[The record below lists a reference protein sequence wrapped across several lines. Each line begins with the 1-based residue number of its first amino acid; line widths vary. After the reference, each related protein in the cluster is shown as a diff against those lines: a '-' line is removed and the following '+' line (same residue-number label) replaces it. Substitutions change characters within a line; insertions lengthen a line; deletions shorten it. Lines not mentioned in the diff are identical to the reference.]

1 MVARKT
7 AEAAKSTVK
16 TDAAKRRVAKK
27 GEPPRANYAEK
38 AVPSVIQNF
47 AEYLTEQTGYE
58 VDLRSVYLGSALRGE
73 FQKSPENQKRIADR
87 AAEIERER
95 EERAAKAEERAAAKA
110 EREAAAKAKAEEKAA
125 AAKEAKSAPKT
136 AAAKAPAKTAAKKA
150 PAKTAAA
157 KAAPA
162 TTRRRPARPAA
173 SKGED
178 F

>member
-1 MVARKT
+1 MAVSKKT
-7 AEAAKSTVK
+7 AEAAKSTIK
-16 TDAAKRRVAKK
+16 TDVAGRRKGTK

-38 AVPSVIQNF
+38 AVPTVIQNF
-47 AEYLTEQTGYE
+47 AEYLTAQTGYE

-95 EERAAKAEERAAAKA
+95 AERAQKAEERAAAKA
-110 EREAAAKAKAEEKAA
+110 EREAARAAKAAEPKESKAKAATAKAA
-125 AAKEAKSAPKT
+125 P
-136 AAAKAPAKTAAKKA
+136 AKKA
-150 PAKTAAA
+150 PTKTAAA

-162 TTRRRPARPAA
+162 TTGRRRPARPAA
-173 SKGED
+173 GKGED

>member
-1 MVARKT
+1 MVASKT
-7 AEAAKSTVK
+7 AAAAKSTVK

-38 AVPSVIQNF
+38 AVPTVIQNF
-47 AEYLTEQTGYE
+47 ADYLTEQTGYE

-95 EERAAKAEERAAAKA
+95 EERAAKAQERAAKKA
-110 EREAAAKAKAEEKAA
+110 EREAAAKEKAA
-125 AAKEAKSAPKT
+125 AAKEAKSAPKAST
-136 AAAKAPAKTAAKKA
+136 AKAPAAKTAATKKA
-150 PAKTAAA
+150 PAKAAA
-157 KAAPA
+157 TKAAPA

>member
-1 MVARKT
+1 MVASKT
-7 AEAAKSTVK
+7 AAAAKSTVK

-38 AVPSVIQNF
+38 AVPTVIQNF
-47 AEYLTEQTGYE
+47 ADYLTEQTGYE

-95 EERAAKAEERAAAKA
+95 EERAAKAEERAAKKA
-110 EREAAAKAKAEEKAA
+110 EREAAAKEKAA
-125 AAKEAKSAPKT
+125 AAKEAKSAPKAST
-136 AAAKAPAKTAAKKA
+136 AKAPAAKTAATKKA
-150 PAKTAAA
+150 PAKAAA
-157 KAAPA
+157 TKAAPA

>member
-1 MVARKT
+1 MVVSKT
-7 AEAAKSTVK
+7 AAAAKSTVK

-38 AVPSVIQNF
+38 AVPTVIQNF
-47 AEYLTEQTGYE
+47 ADYLTEQTGYE

-95 EERAAKAEERAAAKA
+95 EERAAKAEERAAKKA
-110 EREAAAKAKAEEKAA
+110 EREAAAKEKAA
-125 AAKEAKSAPKT
+125 AAKEAKSAPKAST
-136 AAAKAPAKTAAKKA
+136 AKAPAAKTAATKKA
-150 PAKTAAA
+150 PAKAAA
-157 KAAPA
+157 TKAAPA

>member
-1 MVARKT
+1 MVASKT
-7 AEAAKSTVK
+7 AAAAKSTVK

-38 AVPSVIQNF
+38 AVPTVIQNF
-47 AEYLTEQTGYE
+47 ADYLTEQTGYE

-95 EERAAKAEERAAAKA
+95 EERAAKAEERAAKKA
-110 EREAAAKAKAEEKAA
+110 EREAAAKEKAA
-125 AAKEAKSAPKT
+125 AAKEAKSAPKAST
-136 AAAKAPAKTAAKKA
+136 AKAPAAKTAAPKKA
-150 PAKTAAA
+150 PAKAAA
-157 KAAPA
+157 TKAAPA

>member
-1 MVARKT
+1 MVASKT
-7 AEAAKSTVK
+7 AAAAKSTVK

-38 AVPSVIQNF
+38 AVPTVIQNF
-47 AEYLTEQTGYE
+47 ADYLTEQTGYE

-95 EERAAKAEERAAAKA
+95 EERAAKAEERAAKKA
-110 EREAAAKAKAEEKAA
+110 EREAAAKEKAA
-125 AAKEAKSAPKT
+125 AAKEAKSAPKAST
-136 AAAKAPAKTAAKKA
+136 AKAPAAKTAAAKKA
-150 PAKTAAA
+150 PAKAAA
-157 KAAPA
+157 TKAAPA